1 MQKANLP
8 VPLAL
13 VALAYLVLPAAA
25 AEPIEAY
32 KCKPGF
38 VWRDAIVG
46 DIVCVTPESR
56 ALVKQENNMREA
68 RRNPAGASGPNSCI
82 LHYHANNR
90 KLEDGDLLLVDA
102 GCEYDY
108 YASDVTRTWPVN
120 GRFTS
125 EQRAVYQVVL
135 DAHEAAIA
143 EVRAGNPWNQ
153 PHEAAV
159 RVVTQGLKDLG
170 LLDGSLANLLKTPAC
185 QRFFMHRTGHWLGM
199 DVHDVGDY
207 RIAEEWRVLEP
218 GMTLTVEPGIY
229 IKGVGGFRHSDTII
243 VTEDGNRILTSAP
256 DSLQDMTL
264 PL

>member
-1 MQKANLP
+1 MYEYQI
-8 VPLAL
+8 
-13 VALAYLVLPAAA
+13 A
-25 AEPIEAY
+25 AEYMHEFHSQGGRPSY
-32 KCKPGF
+32 LP
-38 VWRDAIVG
+38 IVG
-46 DIVCVTPESR
+46 
-56 ALVKQENNMREA
+56 
-68 RRNPAGASGPNSCI
+68 SGPNCCI

-125 EQRAVYQVVL
+125 EQRAIYQVVL
-135 DAHEAAIA
+135 DAHAAAIA
-143 EVRAGNPWNQ
+143 EVQPGNPWNQ

-159 RVVTQGLKDLG
+159 RAVTRGLKDLG
-170 LLDGSLANLLKTPAC
+170 LLEGSLANLLKTRAS

-229 IKGVGGFRHSDTII
+229 IPAGSRGIAKQWWNIGVRIEDDVL
-243 VTEDGNRILTSAP
+243 VTRDGCEVMTRDLPVDP
-256 DSLQDMTL
+256 DAFEALVGTAAR
-264 PL
+264 